1 MNPRENFLFFD
12 ISEAP
17 LPTGANPSTSKS
29 QSNKVEMNNNPS
41 PTQSPTSK
49 TNEENIN
56 DDVTVDDEEDD
67 DLMFDEEEFE
77 TVKEMLLSSIG

>member
-1 MNPRENFLFFD
+1 
-12 ISEAP
+12 
-17 LPTGANPSTSKS
+17 
-29 QSNKVEMNNNPS
+29 MNNNPS

-77 TVKEMLLSSIG
+77 TVKEMLLPLTG